1 MCCFHISASSG
12 TTAHLGG
19 SNGADFS
26 VIVALLSLG
35 MTCIMLAKAYTT
47 CVHKQRRVEQ
57 QLAIDLLYFGK
68 QWHPPH
74 HDGIVT
80 MRVLL
85 LLSLATIFLA
95 EPCQPKPMQFACTR
109 KGVLSS
115 NWSLFHISASS
126 GTTLTL
132 VGADFCFG
140 GRHVPTRGECARNT

>member
-1 MCCFHISASSG
+1 M
-12 TTAHLGG
+12 
-19 SNGADFS
+19 
-26 VIVALLSLG
+26 
-35 MTCIMLAKAYTT
+35 
-47 CVHKQRRVEQ
+47 HKQRRVEQ
-57 QLAIDLLYFGK
+57 QLAIELLYFGK

-95 EPCQPKPMQFACTR
+95 EPCQPKPMQLACTR

-126 GTTLTL
+126 GTTPHLGGGGFLLWGAACAPRGGDVIGILEQQLAFKTCANVSSSANLLLRPLVTVDMLT
-132 VGADFCFG
+132 VAAHRHGAI
-140 GRHVPTRGECARNT
+140 

>member
-1 MCCFHISASSG
+1 
-12 TTAHLGG
+12 
-19 SNGADFS
+19 
-26 VIVALLSLG
+26 
-35 MTCIMLAKAYTT
+35 
-47 CVHKQRRVEQ
+47 
-57 QLAIDLLYFGK
+57 
-68 QWHPPH
+68 
-74 HDGIVT
+74 

-95 EPCQPKPMQFACTR
+95 EPCQPKPMQLACTR

-140 GRHVPTRGECARNT
+140 GRHVPLGGGDVIGILEQQLAFKTCANVSGSADLGFYQHI